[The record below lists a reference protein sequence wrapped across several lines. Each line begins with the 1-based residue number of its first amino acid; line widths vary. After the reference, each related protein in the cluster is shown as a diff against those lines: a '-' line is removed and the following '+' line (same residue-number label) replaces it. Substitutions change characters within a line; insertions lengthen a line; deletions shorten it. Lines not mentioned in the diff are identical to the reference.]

1 MIELVLLLLI
11 GVFIITYRKNNG
23 ENIYQFFVKEV
34 TSLYDKYAPY
44 SFKMVR
50 EKSIEL
56 NEEYTPKQYLTQVI
70 IFGAFGAVIGY
81 LYFYSIFWAIFYA
94 VGAIAFIPYL
104 AWLRCKRVYS
114 EFLFEQI
121 QVYTTNV
128 IMEFNTTQSFVKALE
143 GVRDSGVLEDPV
155 LSDVKKMIEMSYTNG
170 TIDESIKF
178 FNEKY
183 PYYMVKNM
191 HQLFLQITKEGAKD
205 SGESLENMLLDID
218 QLVEGV
224 YRDKMDRANFHKRF
238 VTFGVALY
246 LLVMLTQFLLGTEN
260 YIDMIN
266 KWYVTVLLHV
276 IILIN
281 SYFLLNGEKY
291 YNEDTGGE

>member
-1 MIELVLLLLI
+1 MELVILLLI
-11 GVFIITYRKNNG
+11 TVFVITYRKNTG
-23 ENIYQFFVKEV
+23 ENVYKFFAKEM
-34 TSLYDKYAPY
+34 SNLYDKYAPY
-44 SFKMVR
+44 TFKMVR

-56 NEEYTPKQYLTQVI
+56 GEEYTTKQYLIQVV
-70 IFGAFGAVIGY
+70 IFGVAGAGIAY
-81 LYFYSIFWAIFYA
+81 LYFYSIIWAIFYA
-94 VGAIAFIPYL
+94 LVAIAFIPYL
-104 AWLRCKRVYS
+104 AYLRCQRIYS

-143 GVRDSGVLEDPV
+143 GVRESGVLEDPV
-155 LSDVKKMIEMSYTNG
+155 LADVNKMIEMSYENG
-170 TIDESIKF
+170 TIDESIDF
-178 FNEKY
+178 FNKKY

-218 QLVEGV
+218 MLVEGV
-224 YRDKMDRANFHKRF
+224 YRDKMDRAAFHKKF
-238 VTFGVALY
+238 ITFGIALY

-260 YIDMIN
+260 YISMLDR
-266 KWYVTVLLHV
+266 WYVKVILHA
-276 IILIN
+276 IIIVN
-281 SYFLLNGEKY
+281 SFFLMNGEKY